1 MHVCVHGCTSMY
13 EVASDLGHQTSMAF
27 DFVYAFFVRLTLIAA
42 RTLHLLTHLTDC
54 GICVLSYKKWKREKE
69 SEGKREGERESTIS
83 SYLVMLT
90 CQHQSRKE
98 GEKVI
103 RIPDLIFKLP
113 KSLSF
118 YFSSPSLFFFLA
130 SLLSIK
136 DYGAWITKN
145 LTLEQ
150 SPRWEL
156 QIPFSST
163 EFMRKKFTLNLQSSF
178 SPSLFSLFPIIFGA
192 KPAKW
197 GVHNPC
203 L

>member
-118 YFSSPSLFFFLA
+118 YFSSSSLLLNVLFFLH
-130 SLLSIK
+130 LSYLSRIMV
-136 DYGAWITKN
+136 
-145 LTLEQ
+145 LE
-150 SPRWEL
+150 S
-156 QIPFSST
+156 
-163 EFMRKKFTLNLQSSF
+163 RKTWLWNSHPGERYKF
-178 SPSLFSLFPIIFGA
+178 LFPPRNLCV
-192 KPAKW
+192 KSSR
-197 GVHNPC
+197 
-203 L
+203 